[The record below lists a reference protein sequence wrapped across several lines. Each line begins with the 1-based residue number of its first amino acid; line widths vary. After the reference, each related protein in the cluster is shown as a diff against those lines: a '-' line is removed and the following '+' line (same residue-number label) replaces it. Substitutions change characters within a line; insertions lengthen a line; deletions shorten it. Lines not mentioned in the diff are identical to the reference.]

1 MLRSFHPFNGLC
13 YCVSICSSSSSS
25 SSICD
30 FETNCDLC
38 YGENNDNYQKPFAR
52 LHDFICTDP

>member
-13 YCVSICSSSSSS
+13 YCVSICSG

-38 YGENNDNYQKPFAR
+38 YGENNNDNYQKPFTR
-52 LHDFICTDP
+52 LHDFI